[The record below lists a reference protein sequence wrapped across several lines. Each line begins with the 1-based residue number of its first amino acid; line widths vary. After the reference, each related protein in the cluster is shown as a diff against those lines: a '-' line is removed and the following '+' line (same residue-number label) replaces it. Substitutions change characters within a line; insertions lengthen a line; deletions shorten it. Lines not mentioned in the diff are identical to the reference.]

1 MIKNFFS
8 SIIIAILLIHTQNC
22 IGQDLLS
29 DVPKTKE
36 EYIASEKNVVAT
48 IDWLE
53 TTPFSQEENKRLK
66 QKALLMVWITD
77 SPTVTLEINAA
88 ILTFTKKNPDL
99 LLTFMGGWT
108 KYSLLNN
115 YSTDQIQGNLAG
127 LKSVIRVYKN
137 LSLKKDKEVEKLIEL
152 DNKGEL
158 ENWVNEKLIKK

>member
-22 IGQDLLS
+22 IGQNLLS
-29 DVPKTKE
+29 EVPKTKE
-36 EYIASEKNVVAT
+36 EFIASEKNVVAT

-53 TTPFSQEENKRLK
+53 TTPFNQEENKRLK

-99 LLTFMGGWT
+99 LLTYMGGWT

>member
-22 IGQDLLS
+22 IGQNLLS
-29 DVPKTKE
+29 EVPKTKDE
-36 EYIASEKNVVAT
+36 FIASEKNVVAT

-53 TTPFSQEENKRLK
+53 TTPFNQEENKRLK

-99 LLTFMGGWT
+99 LLTYMGGWT

>member
-22 IGQDLLS
+22 IGQNLLS
-29 DVPKTKE
+29 EVPKTKE
-36 EYIASEKNVVAT
+36 EFIASEKNVVAT

-53 TTPFSQEENKRLK
+53 TTPFNQEENKRLK

-137 LSLKKDKEVEKLIEL
+137 LSLKKDKEVEKLIEQKI
-152 DNKGEL
+152 N
-158 ENWVNEKLIKK
+158 

>member
-22 IGQDLLS
+22 IGQNLLS
-29 DVPKTKE
+29 EVPKTKE
-36 EYIASEKNVVAT
+36 EFIASEKNVVAT

-53 TTPFSQEENKRLK
+53 TTPFNQEENKRLK

>member
-22 IGQDLLS
+22 IGQNLLS
-29 DVPKTKE
+29 EVPKTKDE
-36 EYIASEKNVVAT
+36 FIASEKNVVAT

-53 TTPFSQEENKRLK
+53 TTPFNQEENKRLK